1 MAKHSIQHRVGRVIY
16 AFSRFLRR
24 TLDRVISEKRKEELR
39 EIILYTETPA
49 GRRFDK
55 FIVVLIFLSILIVI
69 LETMPD
75 IPRGF
80 FWFLYGLEWIITVL
94 FTIEYFTRLYVE
106 RNPVRYAFSFYGLV
120 DLLSFLPTYLS
131 MFFLG
136 TQHLLVIRVLRL
148 LRIFRIFKLGHFVT
162 EGGIVMD
169 ALRASKVKIY
179 VFLSFMLLMSVLIG
193 SVMYMVEHPYN
204 DSFSSIPS
212 GIYWAIVTI
221 TTVGYGDVIPVTYVG
236 RFLANVVMILGYGVL
251 AVPTGIVTAEI
262 SNRVLTVS
270 GYSAK
275 ICRNC
280 NENHHVVHSIYC
292 HRCGA
297 EMVHPDDNEEE

>member
-1 MAKHSIQHRVGRVIY
+1 
-16 AFSRFLRR
+16 
-24 TLDRVISEKRKEELR
+24 
-39 EIILYTETPA
+39 
-49 GRRFDK
+49 
-55 FIVVLIFLSILIVI
+55 
-69 LETMPD
+69 
-75 IPRGF
+75 
-80 FWFLYGLEWIITVL
+80 
-94 FTIEYFTRLYVE
+94 
-106 RNPVRYAFSFYGLV
+106 
-120 DLLSFLPTYLS
+120 
-131 MFFLG
+131 
-136 TQHLLVIRVLRL
+136 
-148 LRIFRIFKLGHFVT
+148 
-162 EGGIVMD
+162 MD

-204 DSFSSIPS
+204 ESFSSIPS

-297 EMVHPDDNEEE
+297 PMVKPGDDEEE